1 MRRIAPYL
9 AIVNLLVLAVGGG
22 LQWKVV
28 HEQRALIALQLQTI
42 EQWRDRA
49 LRCEA
54 GGSDLVN
61 YYGPKTILTSARWL
75 PAQELAME
83 CPYSVYWTRR
93 STNEGQD
100 WSKGRPS
107 SWR

>member
-1 MRRIAPYL
+1 
-9 AIVNLLVLAVGGG
+9 
-22 LQWKVV
+22 V

-61 YYGPKTILTSARWL
+61 YYGPKTTLASARWL
-75 PAQELAME
+75 PAQ
-83 CPYSVYWTRR
+83 
-93 STNEGQD
+93 
-100 WSKGRPS
+100 
-107 SWR
+107 